1 MLKCRLILRGL
12 FGLLRMNVSYPVRL
26 LGTGAYL
33 PARQVTSASLDA
45 EYQRPIGAT
54 ERLGG
59 VRHRHFAAPHETSTF
74 MAAEA
79 LRQAL
84 ATAGLVATELDLL
97 LATSVLPEQPMPTN
111 AVLVHRA
118 VGLSP
123 RATCFDI
130 NGSCLGFLHALETA
144 SAGLAS
150 GRYTYAAIVA
160 SEVASKGLN
169 WGSAETSSLFG
180 DGAAAVV
187 LGAAPAGDEA
197 AVLGISFETHSQGA
211 YLCQIAAGGT
221 RYNTVTPPL
230 TPEDYLFRMD
240 GPGVFRL
247 ASGVFP
253 AFLDRLLDATGQPRA
268 AIDCIIPH
276 QASYLGLRFLTQQL
290 GLDPER
296 VVQILPTHGNQVSAS
311 LPSTLHTAISTCR
324 LQRGQLG
331 LLLGT
336 GAGISLGA
344 ALLRY

>member
-1 MLKCRLILRGL
+1 MRRRFILRDEL
-12 FGLLRMNVSYPVRL
+12 GLLLMNVSYPVRL

-33 PARQVTSASLDA
+33 PARQVSSASLDDQ
-45 EYQRPIGAT
+45 YGRPAGAT

-59 VRHRHFAAPHETSTF
+59 VRHRHFAASHETSTF

-84 ATAGLVATELDLL
+84 ATAGLAAADLDML
-97 LATSVLPEQPMPTN
+97 LAASVLPEQPMPTN

-123 RATCFDI
+123 HATCFDV

-144 SAGLAS
+144 SAAIAA
-150 GRYTYAAIVA
+150 GRYAYVAIVA
-160 SEVASKGLN
+160 SEIASKGLN
-169 WGSAETSSLFG
+169 WTSAEINSLFG

-187 LGAAPAGDEA
+187 LGRATAADEA
-197 AVLGISFETHSQGA
+197 AVLGFSFETHSYGA
-211 YLCQIAAGGT
+211 DLCRIVAGGT
-221 RYNTVTPPL
+221 RYNVVTPPPN
-230 TPEDYLFRMD
+230 PEDYFFRMD
-240 GPGVFRL
+240 GPGVYRL

-253 AFLDRLLDATGQPRA
+253 AFLDRLFRETGCARE
-268 AIDCIIPH
+268 AIDCVIPH
-276 QASYLGLRFLTQQL
+276 QASYLGLRFLTQRL
-290 GLDPER
+290 GLDPAR

-311 LPSTLHTAISTCR
+311 LPSTLHAAISSGR
-324 LQRGQLG
+324 LGRGQLG

>member
-1 MLKCRLILRGL
+1 
-12 FGLLRMNVSYPVRL
+12 MNVAYPVRL

-33 PARQVTSASLDA
+33 PTRQVTSANLDA
-45 EYQRPIGAT
+45 EHQRPAGAT

-59 VRHRHFAAPHETSTF
+59 VRYRHFAAPHETSTF

-84 ATAGLVATELDLL
+84 ATAGLAAHELDMLI
-97 LATSVLPEQPMPTN
+97 ATSVLPEQPMPTN

-123 RATCFDI
+123 HATCFDV

-150 GRYTYAAIVA
+150 GRYAYAAIVA

-169 WGSAETSSLFG
+169 WDSSETSSLFG

-187 LGAAPAGDEA
+187 LGPASPPDEA

-211 YLCQIAAGGT
+211 DLCQIAAGGT
-221 RYNTVTPPL
+221 RYNVVTPPP
-230 TPEDYLFRMD
+230 TPEDYFFRMD

-253 AFLDRLLDATGQPRA
+253 AFLNRLLHQAGHPRE

-276 QASYLGLRFLTQQL
+276 QASYMGLRFLTQRL

-311 LPSTLHTAISTCR
+311 LPSTLHAAVSSGR
-324 LQRGQLG
+324 LRRGQLG

-336 GAGISLGA
+336 GAGVSLGA

>member
-1 MLKCRLILRGL
+1 
-12 FGLLRMNVSYPVRL
+12 MNVSYPVQL

-45 EYQRPIGAT
+45 EYRRPSGAT

-59 VRHRHFAAPHETSTF
+59 VRHRHFAAAYETSTF

-84 ATAGLVATELDLL
+84 TTAGLVATDLDML

-111 AVLVHRA
+111 AVLVHRMLD
-118 VGLSP
+118 LSP
-123 RATCFDI
+123 RATCFDV
-130 NGSCLGFLHALETA
+130 NGSCLGFLHALEMA
-144 SAGLAS
+144 SAGLAA

-187 LGAAPAGDEA
+187 LGLASPPDEA

-211 YLCQIAAGGT
+211 DLCQIAAGGT
-221 RYNTVTPPL
+221 RYNAVTPPPS
-230 TPEDYLFRMD
+230 PEDYLFRMD

-247 ASGVFP
+247 AAGVFP
-253 AFLDRLLDATGQPRA
+253 AFLDRLLRTAGCSRE

-276 QASYLGLRFLTQQL
+276 QASYLGLRFLTQRL

-311 LPSTLHTAISTCR
+311 LPSTLHAAVSTGR

>member
-1 MLKCRLILRGL
+1 MKRRLILHRL
-12 FGLLRMNVSYPVRL
+12 FGLLLMNVSYPVRL

-33 PARQVTSASLDA
+33 PARQVTSASLDTK
-45 EYQRPIGAT
+45 YQRPSGAT

-59 VRHRHFAAPHETSTF
+59 VRHRHFAATHETSTF

-84 ATAGLVATELDLL
+84 DTAGLAASELDIL
-97 LATSVLPEQPMPTN
+97 LANSVLPEQPMPTN

-150 GRYTYAAIVA
+150 GRYAYAAIVA

-169 WGSAETSSLFG
+169 WDSAETSALFG
-180 DGAAAVV
+180 DGAAAVI
-187 LGAAPAGDEA
+187 LGPASPGDEA

-211 YLCQIAAGGT
+211 DLCRIAAGGT
-221 RYNTVTPPL
+221 RYNAVTPPP

-253 AFLDRLLDATGQPRA
+253 AFLDRLLRAAGYPRQ
-268 AIDCIIPH
+268 AIDCVIPH
-276 QASYLGLRFLTQQL
+276 QASYLGLRFLTQRL
-290 GLDPER
+290 GLDPAR

-311 LPSTLHTAISTCR
+311 LPSTLHAAVSTGR

-336 GAGISLGA
+336 GAGVTLGA

>member
-1 MLKCRLILRGL
+1 
-12 FGLLRMNVSYPVRL
+12 MNISYPVRIL
-26 LGTGAYL
+26 ATGAYL
-33 PARQVTSASLDA
+33 PVQQVTSASLDA
-45 EYQRPIGAT
+45 QYGRPAGAT

-59 VRHRHFAAPHETSTF
+59 VRHRHFAAAHETSTF
-74 MAAEA
+74 MAA
-79 LRQAL
+79 QAL
-84 ATAGLVATELDLL
+84 QQALTTAGLAASELDVL

-118 VGLSP
+118 VGL
-123 RATCFDI
+123 RAQATCFDI

-144 SAGLAS
+144 SAGLAT
-150 GRYTYAAIVA
+150 GRYAYAAIVA

-169 WGSAETSSLFG
+169 WDNSETSALFG

-187 LGAAPAGDEA
+187 LGPALPPDESKI
-197 AVLGISFETHSQGA
+197 LGISFETHSHGA
-211 YLCQIAAGGT
+211 ELCQIAAGGT
-221 RYNTVTPPL
+221 RYNVVTPPPS
-230 TPEDYLFRMD
+230 PEDYLFRMD

-253 AFLDRLLDATGQPRA
+253 AFLDRLLHATGYPRE
-268 AIDCIIPH
+268 AIDCLIPH
-276 QASYLGLRFLTQQL
+276 QASYLGLRFLTQRL

-296 VVQILPTHGNQVSAS
+296 VVQILPTHGNQVSVS
-311 LPSTLHTAISTCR
+311 LPSTLHAAISSGR
-324 LQRGQLG
+324 LRRGQLG